1 MLQNTK
7 QLAARLRGKISNKL
21 DELNAKL
28 DDPKEMERMMMNPI
42 AYVLFA
48 VVYTLP
54 ITLIVDA
61 VQNHRFAWWAIPM
74 GAMMWLFAKAIYIKP
89 EKKVLPTAEEVR
101 ARLIQY
107 KEAAERKIS
116 ESLPKA
122 AIRNSETVEA

>member
-1 MLQNTK
+1 MLQTK

-28 DDPKEMERMMMNPI
+28 DDPKEMERIMQNPL

-48 VVYTLP
+48 LAYTMP
-54 ITLIVDA
+54 ITLTIDA
-61 VQNHRFAWWAIPM
+61 IQNHRFAWWALPI

-122 AIRNSETVEA
+122 TIRNSETVEA

>member
-1 MLQNTK
+1 MLLSKN
-7 QLAARLRGKISNKL
+7 LAATVSSRIEACIDRLDARL
-21 DELNAKL
+21 Q
-28 DDPKEMERMMMNPI
+28 DPAEQERLLLNPI

-48 VVYTLP
+48 VAYTMP
-54 ITLIVDA
+54 ITLIIDA
-61 VQNHRFAWWAIPM
+61 VQNHRFAWWAIPV

-122 AIRNSETVEA
+122 TIRNSETVEA